1 MLRWRSKREGE
12 ISYGGDCQVWEGV
25 SCIRGVRTSRG
36 ISISDENVRLGVSL
50 VKKNTNKL
58 AL

>member
-1 MLRWRSKREGE
+1 M
-12 ISYGGDCQVWEGV
+12 
-25 SCIRGVRTSRG
+25 RGVRTSRG